1 MKRRRKS
8 WKHLGTAT
16 VEMAIVTPLLLTMLF
31 GVIEYSWVFSV
42 RQTLIHAAREGART
56 ASLPGSTEGDIS
68 ERITDYLSPMGLNAS
83 IDISRATSDDPTE
96 RVEVSIPVNDVV
108 LTGFFPG
115 LKNFDLKAAVSM
127 RKEGFGD

>member
-1 MKRRRKS
+1 MRCRKNN
-8 WKHLGTAT
+8 WNKLGTAT

-31 GVIEYSWVFSV
+31 GIIEYSYVFSV

-56 ASLPGSTEGDIS
+56 ASLPGSSESDIT
-68 ERITDYLSPMGLNAS
+68 ERITEYLSPMGLNAD
-83 IDISRATSDDPTE
+83 IDIERATDTDPAE
-96 RVEVSIPVNDVV
+96 RVEVSIPVDDVV

-115 LKNFDLKAAVSM
+115 LQGFDLKAAVSM